1 MNFKP
6 RAKAYRAVF
15 LFLLACQPD
24 RREAGIAVLIES
36 PPDSLDDRLALTA
49 NGQRVAELIAPGL
62 VTFDDRSEP
71 IPDLAQS
78 YRQIDDT
85 TIEFTLRPNLTFHDG
100 SALTSADVKATFD
113 AILEQRVASPKA
125 DKFEAIARIDA
136 VDPARVRFYLK
147 RPYAPILAEL
157 SLGIVPRHRSQMPE
171 ALAQDTAPIGAGPFQ
186 FSAQAD
192 EDHLELLPFDG
203 YYQGKPRISRLRI
216 RTVRDET
223 TRVLEL
229 LKGRADLMIGAMS
242 PASLPSLA
250 ENPALRVLKRPGTGY
265 AYLAF
270 NLRQPPF
277 SDARVR
283 RAICQAVD
291 ASLITRTKFH
301 GLAEPAAGM
310 LPSAHWAYSRT
321 AGCQPDAAAA
331 AKLLEEAGYAA
342 PNRPL
347 QFALKTSN
355 DRFRKSIALIF
366 KEQLSKL
373 GILVE
378 LRSLEFG
385 TFFSDVRKG
394 NFDAIILKWS
404 AVIEPDLL
412 RDVFA
417 SYNIPSAR
425 NHFSGWNRG
434 AYVDPR
440 LDEVLEQAAGTLVIG
455 QRRSFYREAQD
466 ILDRDLPYIP
476 LWHEDAVAIVSSH
489 LQDFEPSTHN
499 FFRPLATAREVS
511 R

>member
-1 MNFKP
+1 
-6 RAKAYRAVF
+6 
-15 LFLLACQPD
+15 
-24 RREAGIAVLIES
+24 
-36 PPDSLDDRLALTA
+36 
-49 NGQRVAELIAPGL
+49 
-62 VTFDDRSEP
+62 
-71 IPDLAQS
+71 
-78 YRQIDDT
+78 
-85 TIEFTLRPNLTFHDG
+85 
-100 SALTSADVKATFD
+100 
-113 AILEQRVASPKA
+113 
-125 DKFEAIARIDA
+125 
-136 VDPARVRFYLK
+136 
-147 RPYAPILAEL
+147 
-157 SLGIVPRHRSQMPE
+157 MPE

-186 FSAQAD
+186 FSAQDD
-192 EDHLELLPFDG
+192 EDHLELLPFAG
-203 YYQGKPRISRLRI
+203 YYQGKPKISRLRI

-229 LKGRADLMIGAMS
+229 LKGRADLMIGGAMS

-250 ENPALRVLKRPGTGY
+250 ENPSLRVLKRPGTGY

-283 RAICQAVD
+283 RAICHAID
-291 ASLITRTKFH
+291 AALITRTKFH

-310 LPSAHWAYSRT
+310 LPSTHWAYAPT
-321 AGCQPDAAAA
+321 AGCQPNAAAA

-347 QFALKTSN
+347 QFTLKTSN

-366 KEQLSKL
+366 KEQLSQL
-373 GILVE
+373 GIVVE

-394 NFDAIILKWS
+394 NFDAITLKWS

-417 SYNIPSAR
+417 SRNIPSAL

-434 AYVDPR
+434 AYVDRR
-440 LDEVLEQAAGTLVIG
+440 LDEVLEQAAGTLVLG
-455 QRRSFYREAQD
+455 ERRAFYRKAQD

>member
-6 RAKAYRAVF
+6 RAKAYRAVL

-49 NGQRVAELIAPGL
+49 NGQRVAQLIAPGL
-62 VTFDDRSEP
+62 VTFNDRSES

-113 AILEQRVASPKA
+113 AILEQRFASPKA

-136 VDPARVRFYLK
+136 VDPARVRFHLK

-157 SLGIVPRHRSQMPE
+157 SLGIVPRRRSQMPE
-171 ALAQDTAPIGAGPFQ
+171 ALAQDTAPIGAGAFQ
-186 FSAQAD
+186 FSSQAD

-229 LKGRADLMIGAMS
+229 LKGRADLMIGGAMS

-250 ENPALRVLKRPGTGY
+250 ENPSLRVLKRPGTGY

-270 NLRQPPF
+270 NLRRPPF

-283 RAICQAVD
+283 RAICQAID

-310 LPSAHWAYSRT
+310 LPTAHWAYPRPPSSWPRPGMPLPIDRCNSRS
-321 AGCQPDAAAA
+321 
-331 AKLLEEAGYAA
+331 
-342 PNRPL
+342 RPPPTD
-347 QFALKTSN
+347 FAN
-355 DRFRKSIALIF
+355 
-366 KEQLSKL
+366 
-373 GILVE
+373 
-378 LRSLEFG
+378 RSL
-385 TFFSDVRKG
+385 
-394 NFDAIILKWS
+394 
-404 AVIEPDLL
+404 
-412 RDVFA
+412 
-417 SYNIPSAR
+417 
-425 NHFSGWNRG
+425 
-434 AYVDPR
+434 
-440 LDEVLEQAAGTLVIG
+440 
-455 QRRSFYREAQD
+455 
-466 ILDRDLPYIP
+466 
-476 LWHEDAVAIVSSH
+476 
-489 LQDFEPSTHN
+489 
-499 FFRPLATAREVS
+499 
-511 R
+511 

>member
-1 MNFKP
+1 MNFEP
-6 RAKAYRAVF
+6 RAKASRVIF
-15 LFLLACQPD
+15 LLLLACQPD
-24 RREAGIAVLIES
+24 RREAGITVLIES
-36 PPDSLDDRLALTA
+36 PPDSLDDRLALTG
-49 NGQRVAELIAPGL
+49 NGQRVAQLIAPGL

-113 AILEQRVASPKA
+113 GILERRVASPKA
-125 DKFEAIARIDA
+125 DRFEAIARIDA
-136 VDPARVRFYLK
+136 VDPTRVRFYLK

-157 SLGIVPRHRSQMPE
+157 SLGIVPRRRSQMPE
-171 ALAQDTAPIGAGPFQ
+171 ALTQDTAPIGAGSFQ

-192 EDHLELLPFDG
+192 DDHLELMPFDG
-203 YYQGKPRISRLRI
+203 YYLGKPRISRLRI

-250 ENPALRVLKRPGTGY
+250 ENPSLRVLKRPGTGY

-283 RAICQAVD
+283 RAICHAID

-310 LPSAHWAYSRT
+310 LPSAHWAYAPT
-321 AGCQPDAAAA
+321 AGCQPDAAVA
-331 AKLLEEAGYAA
+331 AKLLEDAGYAA

-347 QFALKTSN
+347 QFTLKTSN

-366 KEQLSKL
+366 KEQLAKL
-373 GILVE
+373 GIQVE

-394 NFDAIILKWS
+394 NFDAITLKWS
-404 AVIEPDLL
+404 AVIEPDML
-412 RDVFA
+412 RDVFG
-417 SYNIPSAR
+417 SQNIPSAR
-425 NHFSGWNRG
+425 NHFAGWNRG

-455 QRRSFYREAQD
+455 QRQTLYREAQH

-476 LWHEDAVAIVSSH
+476 LWHEDAVVVVSSH

-499 FFRPLATAREVS
+499 FFRPLASAREVS